1 MPGSTSVVSPELQA
15 EVKRMGERIAELEAH
30 IRRSVACI
38 ESLTPYVMWDGVDG
52 EDEQA
57 KVQVTVQM
65 LREAVCRDGPG
76 KPQNR

>member
-15 EVKRMGERIAELEAH
+15 EIKAMGERIAELEAH
-30 IRRSVACI
+30 VRRSIACI

-57 KVQVTVQM
+57 KVDVTLAM
-65 LREAVCRDGPG
+65 LREAVR
-76 KPQNR
+76 